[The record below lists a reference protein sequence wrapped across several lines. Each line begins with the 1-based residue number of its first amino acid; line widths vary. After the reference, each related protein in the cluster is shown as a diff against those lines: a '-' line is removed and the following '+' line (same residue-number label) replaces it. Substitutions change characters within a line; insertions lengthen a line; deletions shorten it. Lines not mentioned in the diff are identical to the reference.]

1 MRDIIF
7 ENCRQTLEV
16 EADIE
21 GRTAELYL
29 LLLVLVCVV
38 CLLVIFFIIIEI
50 KRHLIEPRLAPA
62 IFIAYGYEL
71 VGNVYTPIEIGGIAV
86 VSLRLAVFGHYDACV

>member
-1 MRDIIF
+1 MRDINC

-21 GRTAELYL
+21 GRIAELYIL
-29 LLLVLVCVV
+29 LLVCVV
-38 CLLVIFFIIIEI
+38 CGVCFFFMIGI
-50 KRHLIEPRLAPA
+50 KRHLIELRLAPA

-86 VSLRLAVFGHYDACV
+86 VSLRLVFGHYDACV